1 MSFFDLPI
9 IWRRRLEHGS
19 LANGDPVGAAKAG
32 FLRAQFDAAHAEPAS
47 GRENLGGERTDAQHR
62 SGHGQQADAQQ
73 PSAEGQPWEWGSIV
87 MAAKSTEGIGPKGE
101 RKVATVMH
109 EWGKG
114 ELHSGSKKGPVV
126 KDQRQAVAIALSQAR
141 KTSRARGR

>member
-9 IWRRRLEHGS
+9 IWKRRLEHGS
-19 LANGDPVGAAKAG
+19 LANGDPVGTAKAG
-32 FLRAQFDAAHAEPAS
+32 LLGAQLDAAHAEPAPGS
-47 GRENLGGERTDAQHR
+47 ENLGGEGIDAQHG

-87 MAAKSTEGIGPKGE
+87 MAAKSTEGIGPKGHAKLE
-101 RKVATVMH
+101 KVFH
-109 EWGKG
+109 EYGKG